1 MPTSL
6 SSSLQKLTSEL
17 NLFWFYGYCDQ
28 TCSNVKPV
36 VPCKWFPVRGF
47 MSLLRQCLSVWSL
60 KQQFYGVCGLAG
72 PPTKRK
78 YSRRKNWKSIPY
90 SPRIRENLWWYLHN
104 VHVDII
110 ASGSFSH
117 CRGPTHAARPW
128 PNTALSPR
136 RFDGVPG
143 PSAGRPQGL
152 PRSPPPPGTW
162 ALEKLEKLDEKWE
175 VEHTVVE
182 P

>member
-60 KQQFYGVCGLAG
+60 KPQFYGVCGLAG

-78 YSRRKNWKSIPY
+78 YSRRKNWKSISY

-110 ASGSFSH
+110 ASGSFYLTVEVPPMRPDLGRTPR
-117 CRGPTHAARPW
+117 CRHDVS
-128 PNTALSPR
+128 TASP
-136 RFDGVPG
+136 
-143 PSAGRPQGL
+143 GRVQDD
-152 PRSPPPPGTW
+152 PR
-162 ALEKLEKLDEKWE
+162 AFHDRLHHLEPEHWRSWRNWMRNGKLNIQ
-175 VEHTVVE
+175 
-182 P
+182 